1 MTERTLTIRNR
12 AGMHARPAALLV
24 KTASAF
30 ASQILIEKDGE
41 RINGK
46 SIMGVITLGATYNS
60 QLLLIADGPDEL
72 AALDA
77 IERLFENRFEEE

>member
-30 ASQILIEKDGE
+30 KAQIFIEKDGE

-60 QLLLIADGPDEL
+60 ELTVIADGPDETE
-72 AALDA
+72 ALDA
-77 IERLFENRFEEE
+77 LERLFENRFEED

>member
-12 AGMHARPAALLV
+12 AGMHARPAAMLV

-30 ASQILIEKDGE
+30 QAQVFIEKDGE
-41 RINGK
+41 RVNGK

-60 QLLLIADGPDEL
+60 QLKVIADGPDEA

-77 IERLFENRFEEE
+77 MERLFENRFEEE

>member
-1 MTERTLTIRNR
+1 MTERIVTIRNR

-30 ASQILIEKDGE
+30 KAQILIEKDGE
-41 RINGK
+41 RVNGK
-46 SIMGVITLGATYNS
+46 SIMGVITLGATYQS
-60 QLLLIADGPDEL
+60 QLKLIADGPDETP
-72 AALDA
+72 ARDA

>member
-1 MTERTLTIRNR
+1 MTERIVTIRNR

-30 ASQILIEKDGE
+30 KAQIFIEKDGE

-60 QLLLIADGPDEL
+60 QLTVIADGPDEA

-77 IERLFENRFEEE
+77 LERLFENRFEED

>member
-1 MTERTLTIRNR
+1 MTERIVTIRNR

-30 ASQILIEKDGE
+30 TAQIYIEKDGE

>member
-1 MTERTLTIRNR
+1 MTERIVTIRNR

-30 ASQILIEKDGE
+30 ASQIFIEKDSE
-41 RINGK
+41 RVNGK

-60 QLLLIADGPDEL
+60 QLKLIADGPDEA

-77 IERLFENRFEEE
+77 IEKLFENRFEED

>member
-1 MTERTLTIRNR
+1 MTERILTIRNR

-30 ASQILIEKDGE
+30 KAQIFIEKDGE

-60 QLLLIADGPDEL
+60 QLTVIADGPDEA

-77 IERLFENRFEEE
+77 LERLFENRFEED

>member
-1 MTERTLTIRNR
+1 MTERIVTIRNR

-24 KTASAF
+24 KTASLF
-30 ASQILIEKDGE
+30 ASQIYIEKDSE
-41 RINGK
+41 RVNGK

-60 QLLLIADGPDEL
+60 QLKLIADGPDEA

-77 IERLFENRFEEE
+77 IEKLFENRFEEE

>member
-1 MTERTLTIRNR
+1 MTERIVTIRNR

>member
-1 MTERTLTIRNR
+1 MTERVVTIRNR

-30 ASQILIEKDGE
+30 SAQIFIEKDGE
-41 RINGK
+41 RVNGK
-46 SIMGVITLGATYNS
+46 SIMGVITLGATYQS
-60 QLLLIADGPDEL
+60 QLTVIADGADEL

>member
-1 MTERTLTIRNR
+1 MTERFLTIRNR

-30 ASQILIEKDGE
+30 SAQIFIEKDGE
-41 RINGK
+41 RVNGK

-60 QLLLIADGPDEL
+60 QLKVIADGPDEL

-77 IERLFENRFEEE
+77 LEHLFENRFEED

>member
-1 MTERTLTIRNR
+1 MTERIVTIRNR
-12 AGMHARPAALLV
+12 AGIHARPAALLV

>member
-1 MTERTLTIRNR
+1 MTERIVTIRNR

-30 ASQILIEKDGE
+30 TAQIFIEKDGE
-41 RINGK
+41 RVNGK
-46 SIMGVITLGATYNS
+46 SIMGVITLGATYQS
-60 QLLLIADGPDEL
+60 QLMVIADGPDEL

-77 IERLFENRFEEE
+77 IERLFENRFEED